1 MLAEN
6 TLLSALEESGR
17 EIAQLQA
24 ELREVRAALEVA
36 QRDLKIAKDGA
47 TALLRRA
54 ERAERE
60 RPAKLALPYHGC
72 QAAVPLLDADS
83 TVNPMEEI
91 E

>member
-60 RPAKLALPYHGC
+60 LQRMNGGQTGGQTGENSRFAL
-72 QAAVPLLDADS
+72 L
-83 TVNPMEEI
+83 EI